1 MNTSGFAR
9 MFADTSEQRQSE
21 INRRTELENEL
32 VEVRNRIA
40 HLDEILAH
48 LAPLADISVS
58 EDSISG
64 LGLTDAVRK
73 ILRTSDKRL
82 SPQDIRKQLLEKD
95 YDFSTLTAPMAS
107 IYKILARLSEGDS
120 PEVEREKEGLHVFYT
135 WKTPPIPDDEDS
147 EEEEE
152 IEF

>member
-1 MNTSGFAR
+1 MDPNGFAK
-9 MFADTSEQRQSE
+9 MFADTSAERQSE

-32 VEVRNRIA
+32 VEVRNRIN

-48 LAPLADISVS
+48 LAPLADISFS
-58 EDSISG
+58 DDNIAG

-82 SPQDIRKQLLEKD
+82 SPQEIRKQLQEKD
-95 YDFSTLTAPMAS
+95 YDLSTLTAPMAS
-107 IYKILARLSEGDS
+107 VYKILARLSEGDS
-120 PEVEREKEGLHVFYT
+120 PEVDREKEGAHVFYT
-135 WKTPPIPDDEDS
+135 WKTPPITDEDS
-147 EEEEE
+147 EEE